1 MKRKSSNIGHLL
13 VCDYISLGSD
23 MECIRGNASATPR
36 LIQMTHVWRYQI
48 VFEGCMKMIMAES
61 RSESF
66 CGIMGQAGQFKSYSA
81 FVFQSIVTRFFQRV
95 FQFVSDCFEISVG
108 VQY

>member
-48 VFEGCMKMIMAES
+48 VFEGCMKMIMDES
-61 RSESF
+61 RWESV
-66 CGIMGQAGQFKSYSA
+66 CGIMGQAGQFKSILHL
-81 FVFQSIVTRFFQRV
+81 FFKVLLLDLFQHVF
-95 FQFVSDCFEISVG
+95 
-108 VQY
+108 